1 MNEVFSLQR
10 NFARGGQVLPAAP
23 VHGQEVPAGARPH
36 HRRRVRCSHDQHR
49 GEADQAPDLGHGGCF
64 VKDYACG
71 EFVCTRSQSQKRT
84 KRKMQKPYQRLDRS
98 DQDLSISHLSK
109 CKASSSIAAVA
120 T

>member
-1 MNEVFSLQR
+1 MRFFLYNATLP
-10 NFARGGQVLPAAP
+10 RGGQVLPAAP
-23 VHGQEVPAGARPH
+23 VHGQEVPAGARSH

-71 EFVCTRSQSQKRT
+71 EFVCTRSQSQKRA

-109 CKASSSIAAVA
+109 CKASSGVAAVA